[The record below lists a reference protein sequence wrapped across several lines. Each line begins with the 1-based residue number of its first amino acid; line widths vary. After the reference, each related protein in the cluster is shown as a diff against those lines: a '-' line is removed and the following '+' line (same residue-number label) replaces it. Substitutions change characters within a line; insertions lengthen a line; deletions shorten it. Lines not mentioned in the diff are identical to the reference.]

1 MRGTTL
7 AALLGLLL
15 ALMQSGAGPAE
26 AQGRR
31 LSLDVR
37 ETDIY
42 DVIRLLARSAEA
54 NLVPEASIKHDRV
67 TLRLRDVTLESALQT
82 LAEAYDLQ
90 LHREGAT
97 IFIGAAAQMN
107 RRFGVE
113 GDPVRTAVLPL
124 RRAKADEI
132 GKSLTDAL
140 PAGTVVI
147 ADKRTSSVVVT
158 ADAATVARA
167 RMLVSALDAPAY
179 GGDPP
184 AQRSVALALKYLR
197 PSEAIKTI
205 KGSVPETALI
215 ADDRQNAVVVTG
227 NDEIIATASALLAEL
242 DVPGQ
247 QVMLE
252 VRVADVTPQDETS
265 NVGVIFGGTDL
276 KGNTTA
282 GSTATAFVNRTLAI
296 NATLNFLV
304 QKGTA
309 SILATPRLV
318 TVNNKEAS
326 LLVGES
332 FPIVYFDARTG
343 TQQVQFTDVGVKL
356 RLTPT
361 IGRDGAITAE
371 LHPEYSQIVSFS
383 NGFPV
388 IGNRK
393 VDATLRVGDGETIV
407 LAGLLSD
414 IQNETVTKVPWLGD
428 LPVIGGV
435 FRNRQKSRTRDEIVF
450 LITPHIV
457 RSAADLPPP

>member
-1 MRGTTL
+1 MKRAL
-7 AALLGLLL
+7 VAAVL
-15 ALMQSGAGPAE
+15 ALACVLPAN
-26 AQGRR
+26 AQGRTF
-31 LSLDVR
+31 SLDVR
-37 ETDIY
+37 DTDIY

-54 NLVPEASIKHDRV
+54 NVVPEASIKHDRV
-67 TLRLRDVTLESALQT
+67 TLRLRQVTLEGALRA
-82 LAEAYDLQ
+82 LAEGYDLQ
-90 LHREGAT
+90 IHREHET

-107 RRFGVE
+107 RRYGVDGE
-113 GDPVRTAVLPL
+113 PVQTAVFPL

-132 GKSLTDAL
+132 GKSLADAL

-158 ADAATVARA
+158 GDTAVLARA
-167 RMLVSALDAPAY
+167 KMLVAALDAPAY
-179 GGDPP
+179 GGDPSN
-184 AQRSVALALKYLR
+184 QRSVPIALRYLK
-197 PSEAIKTI
+197 PSDAIKTI
-205 KGSVPETALI
+205 KGSVPDSALI
-215 ADDRQNAVVVTG
+215 ADDRQNAVIVTG
-227 NDEIIATASALLAEL
+227 NDEVIATAGALLAAL
-242 DVPGQ
+242 DVPGS

-252 VRVADVTPQDETS
+252 VRVADVTPQDDTS
-265 NVGVIFGGTDL
+265 NVGVIFGGVDL
-276 KGNTTA
+276 KSNTTA

-304 QKGTA
+304 QKGSA

-332 FPIVYFDARTG
+332 FPIAYFDARTG

-393 VDATLRVGDGETIV
+393 VDATLRVADGETIV

-457 RSAADLPPP
+457 RSAADAPPER